1 MSKGE
6 RSTILILPGICNSGD
21 AHWQTRWEK
30 LHAQHPRFQLKRIA
44 QTDWDHP
51 ICAQWVQ
58 ALEQHVRNAGQG
70 TVLVAHSLA
79 CLMLVHWAAQT
90 TLAQHI
96 DQALLVAVPDP
107 QGAAFPRDASGFG
120 KLPGTRLPF
129 PSKLLCSSNDP
140 YSSLDF
146 SRRCA
151 AKWGCSLSELGALG
165 HINDQSGL
173 GDWPQ
178 GWAALGAD

>member
-1 MSKGE
+1 MNTSK
-6 RSTILILPGICNSGD
+6 RQTLLILPGIGNSGSV
-21 AHWQTRWEK
+21 HWQTRWEEV
-30 LHAQHPRFQLKRIA
+30 HAQHPRFELKRIT

-51 ICAQWVQ
+51 VCAQWVQ
-58 ALEQHVRNAGQG
+58 SLELHVRNAGAG

-90 TLAQHI
+90 SLSANI
-96 DQALLVAVPDP
+96 SQALLVAVPDP
-107 QGAAFPRDASGFG
+107 DVTAFPREARGFD
-120 KLPGTRLPF
+120 KLPSSRLPF

-151 AKWGCSLSELGALG
+151 AMWGCELAELGALG
-165 HINDQSGL
+165 HINGQSGL

-178 GWAALGAD
+178 GWTALGVD